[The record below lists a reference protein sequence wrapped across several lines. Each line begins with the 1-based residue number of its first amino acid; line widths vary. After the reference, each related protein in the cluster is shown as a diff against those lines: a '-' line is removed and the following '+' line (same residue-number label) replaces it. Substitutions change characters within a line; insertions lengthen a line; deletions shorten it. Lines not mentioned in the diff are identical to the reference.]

1 MNKNNLSNMLDSLE
15 QTGIYVIR
23 QDNHK
28 VLYFNQYM
36 KNMFPQ
42 FELGL
47 SCNDMRKSEC
57 AHCPLLSIGEQNSVH
72 LIHYNTPFGK
82 SADIIANKLIWDG
95 SIPAY
100 SIFIIPHKMDYD
112 DENGINRIEKM
123 YAKSLVTV
131 FNECIIANLTDDF
144 YVNCQKDMM
153 WTNIPERGQF
163 GSENKHYA
171 KQTVHPDDLNAFY
184 ECFSRESMLRH
195 FKNGRSQITK
205 RLRRIMSDGTYHMVE
220 FTAAR
225 IEESGDKY
233 WCVLVY
239 RDINHEYLQEQH
251 LNTEMI
257 QLSTAAKTA
266 FQMLI
271 SVNLTQNS
279 YYMLE
284 YNNFYTKSIPLDGVY
299 DDLIKDASIT
309 IDPNYRGEFVKKF
322 SRQSLLSAFTRGEK
336 QVSME
341 IRQLGDD
348 NIYHWNSTQ
357 VVMVENEYNNDIL
370 EISLTKNIDEERR
383 IQEENLANERKA
395 KELLEFALD
404 KAESANNAKSD
415 FMSKM
420 SHDIRTP
427 MNAIIGMT
435 ELAKI
440 HFDDSEKLKDYLS
453 KIEISSKYLLKLIN
467 EVLDV
472 NKIESGKFVLEEIEF
487 NLRNVIED
495 AVTIVQPKIQDKDQN
510 FSLSITDNTN
520 LNVVGDEQ
528 KLRQILINIL
538 ENASK
543 YTEPNGEISFNICRT
558 DNDSS
563 FGNYRFTIKDN
574 GIGMK
579 NEYIE
584 HIFEPFSRA
593 DDSRVNKASGTGL
606 GLTIVKNIIDMMGGK
621 ISVKSELGKGSC
633 FTIDLYLPERESIS
647 QPESSKTEESVKD
660 FSGKKILLVEDN
672 EINQKIAKEILEYL
686 GTDVETANNGREAVD
701 ILMNKP
707 PRYYSII
714 FMDIRMPIMNGLE
727 ATKLIRSSGKEYA
740 DRIPIIA
747 ITADAFSE
755 DVRKCRM
762 AGMDS
767 HLAKP
772 ISVEKL
778 KKTLEQYIK

>member
-15 QTGIYVIR
+15 QTGIYAIR

-57 AHCPLLSIGEQNSVH
+57 AHCPLLSIDEKNSVH

-82 SADIIANKLIWDG
+82 SADIITNKLIWDG

-131 FNECIIANLTDDF
+131 FNEWIIANLTDDF
-144 YVNCQKDMM
+144 YVNCQMDMM
-153 WTNIPERGQF
+153 WTNIPEHGQF

-171 KQTVHPDDLNAFY
+171 KQTVHPNDLNAFNKY
-184 ECFSRESMLRH
+184 FSKESMLRH
-195 FKNGRSQITK
+195 FKNGRTQITK
-205 RLRRIMSDGTYHMVE
+205 RLRRKMSDGTYHMVE

-257 QLSTAAKTA
+257 QLLTAAKTA

-279 YYMLE
+279 CYMLE
-284 YNNFYTKSIPLDGVY
+284 YNNFYTKSIPLNGVY
-299 DDLIKDASIT
+299 DDLIKDASTT
-309 IDPNYRGEFVKKF
+309 IDPNYRGDFVKKF
-322 SRQSLLSAFTRGEK
+322 SRQSLLIAFTRGEK

-357 VVMVENEYNNDIL
+357 VVMVENEYNDDIL
-370 EISLTKNIDEERR
+370 EISLTKNIDEERGV
-383 IQEENLANERKA
+383 QEENLANERKA

-404 KAESANNAKSD
+404 KAESAKNAKSD

-440 HFDDSEKLKDYLS
+440 HFDDAEKLKDYLN

-487 NLRNVIED
+487 NLSNVIED
-495 AVTIVQPKIQDKDQN
+495 AVTIVQPKIQDKNQK

-528 KLRQILINIL
+528 KLCQILINIL

-563 FGNYRFTIKDN
+563 FGNYRFTIKYN

-593 DDSRVNKASGTGL
+593 DDSRVNKTSGTGL

-633 FTIDLYLPERESIS
+633 FTIDLCLPERKSIS
-647 QPESSKTEESVKD
+647 QPESSKPEESVKD

-686 GTDVETANNGREAVD
+686 GTDVEIANNGREAVD
-701 ILMNKP
+701 ILINKP

-714 FMDIRMPIMNGLE
+714 FIDIRMPIMYGLE

-740 DRIPIIA
+740 DCIPIIA
-747 ITADAFSE
+747 MTADAFSE